1 MVRRDSSQM
10 PHLPS
15 SCKMLITCFHFQTT
29 FTFLKKQGFLLK
41 ECFVAPFQMIVAET
55 IQTVGPNKRLR
66 NFPLEEKVT
75 CEARTFPCP
84 NPSHL
89 LGVGKRAGRILQD
102 CYFLC
107 ETGRVP
113 TQMALVF
120 SPCTGGDGRSCG
132 VWAGLLRLLCSL
144 CLPCSRGSGNTD

>member
-66 NFPLEEKVT
+66 NFPLEEKVA

-89 LGVGKRAGRILQD
+89 LGVGKELAEFCKTVTSCVKLARCPHRWAWFSHLGGRGWK
-102 CYFLC
+102 
-107 ETGRVP
+107 EVRGV
-113 TQMALVF
+113 
-120 SPCTGGDGRSCG
+120 GRSPPPALFP
-132 VWAGLLRLLCSL
+132 VPSI
-144 CLPCSRGSGNTD
+144 